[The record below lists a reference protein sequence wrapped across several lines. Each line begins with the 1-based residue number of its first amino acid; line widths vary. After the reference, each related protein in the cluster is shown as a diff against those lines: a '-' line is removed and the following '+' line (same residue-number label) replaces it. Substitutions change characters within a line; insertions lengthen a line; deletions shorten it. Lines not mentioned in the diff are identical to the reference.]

1 MYTTILGWTFEVKNK
16 SDFSNSEN
24 DLFRKRLQT
33 NQIFPIEMN
42 RYIQI
47 NEVNGRMN
55 FFILTSNKEP
65 EINILIDFENLPNL
79 YNKFRD
85 MIYQFGQK

>member
-1 MYTTILGWTFEVKNK
+1 MNK
-16 SDFSNSEN
+16 
-24 DLFRKRLQT
+24 
-33 NQIFPIEMN
+33 
-42 RYIQI
+42 YIQV

-79 YNKFRD
+79 YDKFRD

>member
-1 MYTTILGWTFEVKNK
+1 
-16 SDFSNSEN
+16 
-24 DLFRKRLQT
+24 
-33 NQIFPIEMN
+33 
-42 RYIQI
+42 
-47 NEVNGRMN
+47 MN

-79 YNKFRD
+79 YDKFRD